1 MDEVLAVVD
10 SALGDGPMSEPWA
23 WTDDELGARVD
34 LVFALLQRVSA
45 AHLAVIREIQG
56 RGLPARQGMS
66 SAAQWLRERHR
77 ITTGLA
83 GRLLRLGQA
92 LDSDEHAATAG
103 ALAAGDVNVEQAEAI
118 VDLLKELP
126 AQHRAEG
133 EARLLDEAVHS
144 DRHGLRERAGQLL
157 HELDPEEAERREAHA
172 AEREAERA
180 HLARSLTFHDVPG
193 TQQTRVR
200 AVLERAEAA
209 LLRET
214 IDAHCGPQRDAQR
227 APAGEPEGDAVLRT
241 PRQQRAD
248 ALMELCR
255 IAQFT
260 GSLPA
265 NGGDRPRVSV
275 VVPFETLLHPSR
287 AGADQ
292 AGAHQAGADHAGA
305 GGARLDDGSPISAET
320 ARRLACDAMVLP
332 VVLGSRGE
340 VLDVGR
346 EQRLF
351 TGPIRRALAL
361 RDGGCAFPGC
371 TRPSR
376 WCDGHH
382 IVHWADH
389 GPTSVDNGVLLCGVH
404 HRLLHHGDWQVRLNP
419 ADRLPEFIP
428 PAYVDN
434 TRSPR
439 RNTFHPRR

>member
-1 MDEVLAVVD
+1 MDAVLAVVD

-23 WTDDELGARVD
+23 WSDDELGARVD
-34 LVFALLQRVSA
+34 LVYAHLQRVSA
-45 AHLAVIREIQG
+45 AHLAVVREIQG
-56 RGLPARQGMS
+56 RGLPARQGMT
-66 SAAQWLRERHR
+66 SAAQWLHQRLR

-92 LDSDEHAATAG
+92 LDSDEHAATAD
-103 ALAAGDVNVEQAEAI
+103 ALAAGAVNVEQAEAI
-118 VDLLKELP
+118 VDLLRQLP
-126 AQHRAEG
+126 GQHRAEG
-133 EARLLDEAVHS
+133 ESRLLEEAVHS

-214 IDAHCGPQRDAQR
+214 LDAQCGPGRDA
-227 APAGEPEGDAVLRT
+227 DAVLRT

-260 GSLPA
+260 GSLPT
-265 NGGDRPRVSV
+265 NGGDRPQVAV
-275 VVPFETLLHPSR
+275 IVPFETLLRQSQGSAAQGR
-287 AGADQ
+287 GFQ
-292 AGAHQAGADHAGA
+292 
-305 GGARLDDGSPISAET
+305 GGTAQGSAARLDDGSPISAET
-320 ARRLACDAMVLP
+320 ARRLACDAMILP

-340 VLDVGR
+340 ILDVGR

-351 TGPIRRALAL
+351 TTAIRRALAL

-404 HRLLHHGDWQVRLNP
+404 HRLVHHGDWQVRLNP

-428 PAYVDN
+428 PAYIDGAR
-434 TRSPR
+434 TPR

>member
-23 WTDDELGARVD
+23 WTDDELSARVD
-34 LVFALLQRVSA
+34 LVYAHQQRVSA

-56 RGLPARQGMS
+56 RGLPARQGMT
-66 SAAQWLRERHR
+66 SASQWLHQRHR

-92 LDSDEHAATAG
+92 LDSDEHAATAE
-103 ALAAGDVNVEQAEAI
+103 ALASGDVNVEQAEAI
-118 VDLLKELP
+118 VDLLRDLP

-144 DRHGLRERAGQLL
+144 DRHGLRERAAQLL

-172 AEREAERA
+172 AEHEAERA

-200 AVLERAEAA
+200 VVLERAEAA

-214 IDAHCGPQRDAQR
+214 IDAQCGPQHEPR
-227 APAGEPEGDAVLRT
+227 PAAGSASDAVLRS

-265 NGGDRPRVSV
+265 NGGDRPHVSV
-275 VVPFETLLHPSR
+275 IVPFDTL
-287 AGADQ
+287 ADMHS
-292 AGAHQAGADHAGA
+292 AAASHAGA
-305 GGARLDDGSPISAET
+305 AARGGARLDDGSPISAET
-320 ARRLACDAMVLP
+320 ARRLACDALILP

-351 TGPIRRALAL
+351 TGAIRRALAL

-371 TRPSR
+371 TRPAR

-382 IVHWADH
+382 VVHWADH

-404 HRLLHHGDWQVRLNP
+404 HRLIHHGDWQVRLNP
-419 ADRLPEFIP
+419 VDRLPEFIP
-428 PAYVDN
+428 PAYVDG
-434 TRSPR
+434 TRTPR